1 MKYTGIIRCWEI
13 TFVLTCDLTSIII
26 LLTVLFQ
33 GGYSPTGNMSEMYG
47 SIGNYSTNYG
57 QMNYSTGTVPWREN
71 HGQLT

>member
-1 MKYTGIIRCWEI
+1 MI
-13 TFVLTCDLTSIII
+13 FQLF
-26 LLTVLFQ
+26 LLKMSSVNIFPSFLNQ

>member
-1 MKYTGIIRCWEI
+1 MVVIFIIAELWK
-13 TFVLTCDLTSIII
+13 L
-26 LLTVLFQ
+26 

>member
-1 MKYTGIIRCWEI
+1 MSSVNIFPSSLY
-13 TFVLTCDLTSIII
+13 
-26 LLTVLFQ
+26 Q

>member
-1 MKYTGIIRCWEI
+1 MHKTEYQIKLII
-13 TFVLTCDLTSIII
+13 S
-26 LLTVLFQ
+26 FQ